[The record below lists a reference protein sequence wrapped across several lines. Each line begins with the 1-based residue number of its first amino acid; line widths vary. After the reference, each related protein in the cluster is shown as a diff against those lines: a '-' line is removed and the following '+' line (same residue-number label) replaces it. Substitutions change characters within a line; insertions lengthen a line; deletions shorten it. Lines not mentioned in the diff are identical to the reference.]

1 MTFPRLLP
9 RNLTARVLIAIAIG
23 IAIGVIS
30 PSTGVALRP
39 LGDTFI
45 NLVKMVIAPL
55 IFLTIVTGIAQLA
68 DFSRMGRL
76 GVRAF
81 IYFTITTLIAFAI
94 GLVIVNV
101 LRPGDGID
109 LSTVPSAD
117 MSRFTDQAETVTW
130 LTIITGIVPASIVGA
145 FARGDILAIVFF
157 AVVFGCAL
165 ILTGPR
171 GQPVTDFLERLQEV
185 FFKIVA
191 MIMVV
196 APLGA
201 LGAMAFTV
209 GNFGLDAL
217 KPLLKLMAAVYVAM
231 ALFVLVGLNLLG
243 RAYGV
248 RVWELLR
255 FIKDEIVLVLGTSS
269 SESALPRLMAKLERY
284 GCSKQVTGIIVPA
297 GYSFNM
303 DGITLYLVM
312 ATMFMA
318 QVSGVDLS
326 LSQQIGILAVLFVT
340 SNGAAGVTGSGFII
354 LASTLAAVKII
365 PLEGLGLLF
374 GVDRFMSEARAIT
387 NFSGN
392 AIAAVVLAKQEG
404 EFDEAKR
411 ADAVREALGT
421 TS

>member
-1 MTFPRLLP
+1 MKLPALLP
-9 RNLTARVLIAIAIG
+9 RNLTVRVLIAIVIG

-30 PSTGVALRP
+30 PATGVALRP

-55 IFLTIVTGIAQLA
+55 IFLTIVTGIAQMA
-68 DFSRMGRL
+68 DFGRMGRIGL
-76 GVRAF
+76 RAF
-81 IYFTITTLIAFAI
+81 VYFMITTFIAFAI
-94 GLVIVNV
+94 ALVMVNV
-101 LRPGDGID
+101 LRPGAGID
-109 LSTVPSAD
+109 ITAVPSAD
-117 MSRFTDQAETVTW
+117 MSRFTDQAESVTW
-130 LTIITGIVPASIVGA
+130 VSTITNVVPTSVVGA
-145 FARGDILAIVFF
+145 FARGDILAVVFF
-157 AVVFGCAL
+157 SVVFGAAL
-165 ILTGPR
+165 VMTGER
-171 GQPVTDFLERLQEV
+171 GRPVADFLERLQDV

-191 MIMVV
+191 LIMVV

-201 LGAMAFTV
+201 LGAMAFTI

-217 KPLLKLMAAVYVAM
+217 RPLVYLMGAVYASM
-231 ALFVLVGLNLLG
+231 ALFVLVGLTLLG

-255 FIKDEIVLVLGTSS
+255 FIKAEILLVLGTSS
-269 SESALPRLMAKLERY
+269 SEAALPRLIAKLERY
-284 GCSKQVTGIIVPA
+284 GCSRQITGIMVPA

-303 DGITLYLVM
+303 DGTALYLVM
-312 ATMFMA
+312 ATMFLA

-326 LSQQIGILAVLFVT
+326 LGEQLGILGILLIT
-340 SNGAAGVTGSGFII
+340 SNGAAGVTGSGFIV

-392 AIAAVVLAKQEG
+392 AIAAVVIAKQEG
-404 EFDEAKR
+404 EFDEARR
-411 ADAVREALGT
+411 ADAVREDLR
-421 TS
+421 